1 MTTTDRTTSLQA
13 LRLPDGFTDVF
24 TSRLVELDGLRLH
37 AVTGG
42 DGPPLLLVGGW
53 PQTWY
58 AWRKVMPA
66 LARTHTVVAVDQRG
80 AGLSDKP
87 DDGYDAGTLAA
98 DLVALMTALG
108 HDRFDVVGHDIGT
121 WTAYALAADHP
132 GRVGRLAV
140 VEAVIPGVV
149 PSPPAFSPAAVNQ
162 KLWQFGFNR
171 LTDLNEDLVRGRE
184 RLFFGWQFATKAA
197 TPTTIPAYAVDVY
210 VDAITADPRALRA
223 SFAYYRA
230 LDETIAQNERRRT
243 TRLTL
248 PVLAVG
254 GALWSGAGAPQTM
267 RLVADDVTGVV
278 LDDCGHYPAEEQPA
292 RFTEILA
299 DFLDGTPA
307 AVLPASPS
315 LDRVG
320 DDSPC
325 ERYDTKS

>member
-1 MTTTDRTTSLQA
+1 MTSLSS
-13 LRLPDGFTDVF
+13 LRLPDGFLDVF
-24 TSRLVELDGLRLH
+24 TSRLVEVNGLRLH

-42 DGPPLLLVGGW
+42 NGPALLLIGGW

-58 AWRKVMPA
+58 AWREVMPA
-66 LARTHTVVAVDQRG
+66 LARRRTVVAVDSRG

-98 DLVALMTALG
+98 DLVALMAALG

-132 GRVGRLAV
+132 KRVGRLAIL
-140 VEAVIPGVV
+140 EAVIPGLT
-149 PSPPAFSPAAVNQ
+149 PSPPFFGPAAANL

-171 LTDLNEDLVRGRE
+171 LTDLNEELVRGRE
-184 RLFFGWQFATKAA
+184 RLFFAWQFATKAA
-197 TPTTIPAYAVDVY
+197 TRTAIPAYAVDVY

-230 LDETIAQNERRRT
+230 LDETIAQNEQRSK

-248 PVLAVG
+248 PVLALG
-254 GALWSGAGAPQTM
+254 GALWSGDNAAQTM
-267 RLVADDVTGVV
+267 RLAADDVTGVV

-292 RFTEILA
+292 RFVEILE
-299 DFLDGTPA
+299 DFLA
-307 AVLPASPS
+307 AN
-315 LDRVG
+315 R
-320 DDSPC
+320 
-325 ERYDTKS
+325 

>member
-1 MTTTDRTTSLQA
+1 MTTLSS
-13 LRLPDGFTDVF
+13 LRLPDGFLDVF
-24 TSRLVELDGLRLH
+24 TSQLVEVNGLRLH

-42 DGPPLLLVGGW
+42 DGPALLLIGGW

-58 AWRKVMPA
+58 AWREVMPA
-66 LARTHTVVAVDQRG
+66 LARRHTVVAVDSRG

-98 DLVALMTALG
+98 DLVALMAALG

-121 WTAYALAADHP
+121 WTGYALAADHP
-132 GRVGRLAV
+132 ERVGRLAIL
-140 VEAVIPGVV
+140 EALIPGLT
-149 PSPPAFSPAAVNQ
+149 PSPPFFGPAAASL

-171 LTDLNEDLVRGRE
+171 LTDLNEELVRGRE

-197 TPTTIPAYAVDVY
+197 TRTAIPEYAVDVY
-210 VDAITADPRALRA
+210 VDAITTDPRALRA

-230 LDETIAQNERRRT
+230 LDETIAQNERRSR

-254 GALWSGAGAPQTM
+254 GALWSGAGAAQTM
-267 RLVADDVTGVV
+267 RLAADDVTEVV

-292 RFTEILA
+292 RFAEILE
-299 DFLDGTPA
+299 DFLLA
-307 AVLPASPS
+307 
-315 LDRVG
+315 DR
-320 DDSPC
+320 
-325 ERYDTKS
+325 

>member
-1 MTTTDRTTSLQA
+1 MTSLSS
-13 LRLPDGFTDVF
+13 LRLPDGFPDVF
-24 TSRLVELDGLRLH
+24 TSRLVEVNGLRLH

-42 DGPPLLLVGGW
+42 NGPALLLIGGW

-58 AWRKVMPA
+58 AWREVMPA
-66 LARTHTVVAVDQRG
+66 LARRRTVVAVDSRG

-98 DLVALMTALG
+98 DLVALMAALG

-132 GRVGRLAV
+132 ERVGRLAIL
-140 VEAVIPGVV
+140 EAVIPGLT
-149 PSPPAFSPAAVNQ
+149 PSPPFFGPAAANL

-171 LTDLNEDLVRGRE
+171 LTDLNEELVRGRE
-184 RLFFGWQFATKAA
+184 RLFFAWQFATKAA
-197 TPTTIPAYAVDVY
+197 TRTAIPAYAVDVY

-230 LDETIAQNERRRT
+230 LDETIAQNEQRSK

-248 PVLAVG
+248 PVLALG
-254 GALWSGAGAPQTM
+254 GALWSGDNAAQTM
-267 RLVADDVTGVV
+267 RLAADDVTGVV

-292 RFTEILA
+292 RFVEILE
-299 DFLDGTPA
+299 DFLA
-307 AVLPASPS
+307 AN
-315 LDRVG
+315 R
-320 DDSPC
+320 
-325 ERYDTKS
+325 

>member
-1 MTTTDRTTSLQA
+1 MTSCTDRSKTSTADATTSLSS

-24 TSRLVELDGLRLH
+24 TSRLVEVNGLRLH

-42 DGPPLLLVGGW
+42 EGPALLLVGGW

-58 AWRKVMPA
+58 AWREVMPQ
-66 LARTHTVVAVDQRG
+66 LARRHTVVAVDSRG

-98 DLVALMTALG
+98 DLVALMAALG
-108 HDRFDVVGHDIGT
+108 HDRFDVAGHDIGT
-121 WTAYALAADHP
+121 WTGYALAADHP
-132 GRVGRLAV
+132 ERVGRLAV
-140 VEAVIPGVV
+140 LEAVIPGLT
-149 PSPPAFSPAAVNQ
+149 PSPPFFGPAAVNL

-171 LTDLNEDLVRGRE
+171 LTDLNEELVRGRE
-184 RLFFGWQFATKAA
+184 QLFFGWQFATKAA
-197 TPTTIPAYAVDVY
+197 TPDSIPAYAVDVY

-230 LDETIAQNERRRT
+230 LDETITQNEQRGK

-254 GALWSGAGAPQTM
+254 GALWSGANAAHTM
-267 RLVADDVTGVV
+267 RLAADDVTEVV

-292 RFTEILA
+292 RFTEILE
-299 DFLDGTPA
+299 DFL
-307 AVLPASPS
+307 AVN
-315 LDRVG
+315 R
-320 DDSPC
+320 
-325 ERYDTKS
+325 

>member
-1 MTTTDRTTSLQA
+1 MTSLSS
-13 LRLPDGFTDVF
+13 LRLPDGFPDVF
-24 TSRLVELDGLRLH
+24 TSRLVEVNGLRLH

-42 DGPPLLLVGGW
+42 NGPALLLIGGW

-58 AWRKVMPA
+58 AWREVMPA
-66 LARTHTVVAVDQRG
+66 LARRRTVVAVDSRG

-98 DLVALMTALG
+98 DLVALMAALG

-132 GRVGRLAV
+132 KRVGRLAIL
-140 VEAVIPGVV
+140 EAVIPGLT
-149 PSPPAFSPAAVNQ
+149 PSPPFFGPAAASL

-171 LTDLNEDLVRGRE
+171 LTDLNEELVRGRE
-184 RLFFGWQFATKAA
+184 RLFFAWQFATKAA
-197 TPTTIPAYAVDVY
+197 TRTAIPAYAVDVY

-230 LDETIAQNERRRT
+230 LDETIAQNEQRSK

-248 PVLAVG
+248 PVLALG
-254 GALWSGAGAPQTM
+254 GALWSGDNAAQTM
-267 RLVADDVTGVV
+267 RLAADDVTGVV

-292 RFTEILA
+292 RFVEILE
-299 DFLDGTPA
+299 DFLA
-307 AVLPASPS
+307 AN
-315 LDRVG
+315 R
-320 DDSPC
+320 
-325 ERYDTKS
+325 

>member
-1 MTTTDRTTSLQA
+1 MMGTADGTTSLSS

-24 TSRLVELDGLRLH
+24 TSRLVEVNGLRLH

-42 DGPPLLLVGGW
+42 DGPALLLIGGW

-58 AWRKVMPA
+58 AWREVMPA
-66 LARTHTVVAVDQRG
+66 LARRHTVVAVDSRG

-98 DLVALMTALG
+98 DLVALMAALG

-121 WTAYALAADHP
+121 WTGYALAADHP
-132 GRVGRLAV
+132 ERVGRLAIL
-140 VEAVIPGVV
+140 EAVIPGLT
-149 PSPPAFSPAAVNQ
+149 PSPPFFGPAAANL

-171 LTDLNEDLVRGRE
+171 LTDLNEELVRGRE

-197 TPTTIPAYAVDVY
+197 TPTAIPAYAVDVY

-230 LDETIAQNERRRT
+230 LDETIAQNEQRSK

-254 GALWSGAGAPQTM
+254 GALWSGANAAQTM
-267 RLVADDVTGVV
+267 RLAADAVTEVV

-292 RFTEILA
+292 RFVEILE
-299 DFLDGTPA
+299 DFLVA
-307 AVLPASPS
+307 N
-315 LDRVG
+315 R
-320 DDSPC
+320 
-325 ERYDTKS
+325 